1 MRDVAFDGNTRK
13 YQTIRLRQTVY
24 SAAGTT
30 GPSPQVIDAFR
41 VVQAAATD
49 KETQRNQA
57 FGEAGRIIPEARGEA
72 QAILQ
77 GARGYRQQAA
87 AKATRANGPLCE
99 GPRRIQKSA
108 ECDPQAL
115 LPWRPWNSCPVV
127 PTRLL

>member
-30 GPSPQVIDAFR
+30 GLSPQVIDAFR

-72 QAILQ
+72 EAILQ

-87 AKATRANGPLCE
+87 AKATGQTARFVKVLDEYKKNAG
-99 GPRRIQKSA
+99 
-108 ECDPQAL
+108 CDPQAL
-115 LPWRPWNSCPVV
+115 LPWRPWSS
-127 PTRLL
+127 L